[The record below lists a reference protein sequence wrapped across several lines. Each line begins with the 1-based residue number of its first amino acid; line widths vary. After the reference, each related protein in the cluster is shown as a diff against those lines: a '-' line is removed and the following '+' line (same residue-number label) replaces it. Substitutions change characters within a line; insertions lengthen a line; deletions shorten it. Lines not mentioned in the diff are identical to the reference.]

1 MDAEPFLQVI
11 EDSAPSGAELRNELA
26 FQAIE
31 RSMAPASRDA
41 RTDKNGEISSTTEVD
56 WENIVAEAKELASK
70 GRDLR
75 LLVIVARAWTNL
87 EGFAGLAA
95 GLDLISR
102 SMDDYWESIHP
113 ELRDRP
119 KPADAVLGRKN
130 AILQIENDDN
140 GLLGDL
146 EMMMVLNPR
155 GIGPILGENLAEASM
170 SEFDFM
176 NKAPKG
182 LSDEEESD
190 LKARH
195 SSMVTRVKTACR
207 ALAAESLDEAQK
219 IAADIAAADQARQ
232 ILEQKFTEH
241 AGLEN
246 GAGCRL
252 ANLETFLSQIAA
264 TVQSALTENGDSDT
278 AEDGAMPEEAPQT
291 PDNQVD
297 PPSDSGGSGIPGR
310 INSRRDVEVC
320 LEKIIDFY
328 ARTEPSSP
336 IPHLARR
343 MRRMVPMDFMQL
355 MEEIAP
361 SGMKEFKSIAG
372 VDGKGKSE

>member
-1 MDAEPFLQVI
+1 MDAEPFLQAL
-11 EDSAPSGAELRNELA
+11 EDSAPSGAELRNEHA

-31 RSMAPASRDA
+31 RSMAPASREA
-41 RTDKNGEISSTTEVD
+41 RTDKNGEISTTSEVD
-56 WENIVAEAKELASK
+56 WENLVADAKELASK

-75 LLVIVARAWTNL
+75 LLVMVARAWTNL

-146 EMMMVLNPR
+146 EMMSVFNPR
-155 GIGPILGENLAEASM
+155 GIGPILGEDLASASL

-176 NKAPKG
+176 NKAPRG
-182 LSDEEESD
+182 LSDQEESD

-195 SSMVTRVKTACR
+195 ATMVSRVKTAGR
-207 ALAAESLDEAQK
+207 ALAAESPDEAQK
-219 IAADIAAADQARQ
+219 ISVDITAADDARK

-246 GAGCRL
+246 GAGFRL
-252 ANLETFLSQIAA
+252 AKLETYLSQIAA
-264 TVQSALTENGDSDT
+264 TVQSVLAENGDSDT
-278 AEDGAMPEEAPQT
+278 AEDSAMPEATPQT
-291 PDNQVD
+291 PDTQAD
-297 PPSDSGGSGIPGR
+297 PLAESGGSGAPGR
-310 INSRRDVEVC
+310 INSRREVDAC

-343 MRRMVPMDFMQL
+343 MRRMVQMDFMQL

-361 SGMKEFKSIAG
+361 SGMKEFKSVAG